1 MTAAAFDVTGALP
14 TGTTLLE
21 ASAGT
26 GKTWTIASLV
36 TRYVAEGHCRLDEL
50 LVVTFGRAA
59 SEELN
64 RRTPGCQSANRA
76 HCQSRGQRRPRQAV
90 KEQPNTD

>member
-1 MTAAAFDVTGALP
+1 MEVFDVTGPLP

-26 GKTWTIASLV
+26 GKTWTISSLV

-59 SEELN
+59 SEEL
-64 RRTPGCQSANRA
+64 RLRVREQLVAAERVLAVDPSLPP
-76 HCQSRGQRRPRQAV
+76 SRPDPRI
-90 KEQPNTD
+90 